1 MVDWRD
7 GDRWKTFESLP
18 QQNLRSFELLAET
31 KGKATFKLG
40 KTVVANVD
48 SGEWAPV
55 RIRVAGNRKQVW
67 LNNRVYADDVLEK
80 AFAAGNLTCSQ
91 DLRNIRIRNL
101 HLYQQ

>member
-1 MVDWRD
+1 MRT
-7 GDRWKTFESLP
+7 K
-18 QQNLRSFELLAET
+18 LLTILVFLFSGLA
-31 KGKATFKLG
+31 GISAR
-40 KTVVANVD
+40 AQD

-67 LNNRVYADDVLEK
+67 LNNRVYADDVLEM

-101 HLYQQ
+101 HLDQQ